1 MIALGIG
8 VAGVGCGVLALESAG
23 VVRLAWAWTAGSCA
37 VATAAYLLN
46 RPEWLGKRNGRLAP
60 RALLILPYLVAFR
73 IACGLIRRFRPPDAP
88 TEIVPGLWVAGR
100 IDARTFPAGVTYVV
114 DLVAEYDAPGWE
126 RALPGYRALPVLD
139 GGEPPDAAAFLALIR
154 ELRDVTGVI
163 LVHCDSGRGR
173 APTVAAAILV
183 ARGLAPDV
191 DAALGL
197 VRERRPV
204 SSPTRVDVAFLRTV
218 SPALRDL
225 QGLGHGLVDEP
236 RRVRQ
241 PQAS

>member
-8 VAGVGCGVLALESAG
+8 VAGVGCGVLALESVG
-23 VVRLAWAWTAGSCA
+23 VARLAWAWTSGSCA
-37 VATAAYLLN
+37 VATAAYLRN

-60 RALLILPYLVAFR
+60 RALLLLPYLVAFR

-88 TEIVPGLWVAGR
+88 TEIVPGLWVAGC
-100 IDARTFPAGVTYVV
+100 IDARTFPAGVSHVV
-114 DLVAEYDAPGWE
+114 DLVAEYDAPAWE

-139 GGEPPDAAAFLALIR
+139 GGEPPDASAFLDLVR

-173 APTVAAAILV
+173 APTMAAAILV

-191 DAALGL
+191 DAALAL

-204 SSPTRVDVAFLRTV
+204 SSPTRVDVAFLRAV
-218 SPALRDL
+218 SPALHEL
-225 QGLGHGLVDEP
+225 QGLGHGER